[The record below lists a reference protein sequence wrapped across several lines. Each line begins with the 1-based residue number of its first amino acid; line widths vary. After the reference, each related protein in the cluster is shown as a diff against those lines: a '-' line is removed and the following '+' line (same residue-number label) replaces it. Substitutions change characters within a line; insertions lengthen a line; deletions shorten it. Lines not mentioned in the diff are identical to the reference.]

1 MGMPRSLLAG
11 GDGFSFIETMVA
23 MALLAFI
30 VGDLAMVTMLASR
43 TSGGAQRR
51 TVAVSLAENA
61 LEHSRNVDFNTL
73 DLPANPNTD
82 CFGPDGASIACAL
95 THFFTRVRT
104 VAPLPGGTLATALSA
119 DVDVVVSWADA
130 HGATQQYRLV
140 SVISRY

>member
-1 MGMPRSLLAG
+1 MHAPRGQLAG
-11 GDGFSFIETMVA
+11 RDGFSFIETMIA

-30 VGDLAMVTMLASR
+30 VGDMAMVTSLASR
-43 TSGGAQRR
+43 SSGGAQRL

-61 LEHSRNVDFNTL
+61 LEHARNVDFNTL

-82 CFGPDGASIACAL
+82 CFSTDGAPAACVG

-104 VAPLPGGTLATALSA
+104 VAPLPGGTLAAALSA
-119 DVDVVVSWADA
+119 DVDVVVKWADA
-130 HGATQQYRLV
+130 KGVSQEYRIV